1 MMSNR
6 ATVPEVTPTPT
17 FVCRCEEIAIEV
29 IAATLAAGA
38 RTVNDVKWRTRAGM
52 GLCQGIYCVP
62 VIAAMVAQATDVPID
77 RVAPITTRPPVRPL
91 PLEALAGLELEG
103 EPQTGSAG
111 TSRTEER
118 A

>member
-1 MMSNR
+1 MSDR
-6 ATVPEVTPTPT
+6 DALPEVRPAPTL
-17 FVCRCEEIAIEV
+17 VCRCEEIPIEE
-29 IAATLAAGA
+29 IAAALAAGA
-38 RTVNDVKWRTRAGM
+38 QTVNDIKWRTRAGM

-62 VIAAMVAQATDVPID
+62 VIAAIVAQATDVPIG

-103 EPQTGSAG
+103 VPQTGSAG
-111 TSRTEER
+111 TSSNEER